1 MVSQNPPE
9 LALEAVAADAAGLA
23 GPAASGPVDRRR
35 VWRRQRVAGFVG
47 LGVAAW
53 LGGVALVLAIQ
64 EATPV
69 VGRVGALT
77 ALSSVA
83 AVVGASLMLFLLLL
97 ITRWPVL
104 ERAFGQDRLVAWHK
118 KVAPWSIWLI
128 VAHVLLIVTANA
140 LEANAAWLAGIG
152 VVVGKNPGIVPAIAG
167 LLAMVAAGLTS
178 WRRLRGRLRH
188 ETWWTVHLFTYVGVV
203 LAFFHQVVAGD
214 TFSKGASRTFWVAL
228 YALVLGLIVWN
239 RLLVPAVRSARHRL
253 VVTDVVRESDDV
265 VSVWMTGR
273 NLARLR
279 LQPGQFLN
287 FRFRH
292 RGLAY
297 EAHPFSVSAADGD
310 RLRITVKALGDAS
323 TALAGIPQGTGVTF
337 EGPYGA
343 MTPARVEGSRYILI
357 AGGVGIGP
365 IVSLAQGLTSHDAVV
380 DVVYRASLPE
390 DLVLTDE
397 LRKLETEGTLR
408 LHLLAGPRTIHPLSP
423 EHLSSL
429 LGDFT
434 DATVFVCGP
443 ESLNMRVTESARA
456 LGVPSSRIHSE
467 VFDL

>member
-1 MVSQNPPE
+1 MDSHSQ
-9 LALEAVAADAAGLA
+9 LGLDLRASGA
-23 GPAASGPVDRRR
+23 GPTGPSASGRVDQVR
-35 VWRRQRVAGFVG
+35 VWRRQQVAGLVA
-47 LGVAAW
+47 LGVAVL
-53 LGGVALVLAIQ
+53 LGGVALVLAIE

-69 VGRVGALT
+69 AGLVGALK
-77 ALSSVA
+77 AVSSVA
-83 AVVGASLMLFLLLL
+83 GVVGTSLMLFLLLL
-97 ITRWPVL
+97 ITRWPML
-104 ERAFGQDRLVAWHK
+104 ERAFGQDHLVAWHK
-118 KVAPWSIWLI
+118 KIAPWSLWLI

-140 LEANAAWLAGIG
+140 LEANASWLAGIG
-152 VVVGKNPGIVPAIAG
+152 VVMRKNPGIVPAIAG

-178 WRRLRGRLRH
+178 WRRLRQRMRH
-188 ETWWTVHLFTYVGVV
+188 EPWWTGPLLTYLGVV

-214 TFSKGASRTFWVAL
+214 TFSEGAARTFWVAL

-239 RLLVPAVRSARHRL
+239 RALVPAVRSARHRL
-253 VVTDVVRESDDV
+253 VVTGVVRESADV

-297 EAHPFSVSAADGD
+297 EAHPFSGSAADAV

-323 TALAGIPQGTGVTF
+323 TALAGLPQGTRVTF
-337 EGPYGA
+337 ERPYGV
-343 MTPARVEGSRYILI
+343 MTPARAQGSRYVLV

-365 IVSLAQGLTSHDAVV
+365 IASLAQGLTSHDAVV

-390 DLVLTDE
+390 DLVLADD
-397 LRKLETEGTLR
+397 LRGLETAGALR
-408 LHLLAGPRTIHPLSP
+408 RHLLPGPRTLHPMSP

-429 LGDFT
+429 LGDLS
-434 DATVFVCGP
+434 DATVFACGP
-443 ESLNMRVTESARA
+443 ESLTVRVTESARA
-456 LGVPSSRIHSE
+456 LGVPASRIHSE
-467 VFDL
+467 LFAL